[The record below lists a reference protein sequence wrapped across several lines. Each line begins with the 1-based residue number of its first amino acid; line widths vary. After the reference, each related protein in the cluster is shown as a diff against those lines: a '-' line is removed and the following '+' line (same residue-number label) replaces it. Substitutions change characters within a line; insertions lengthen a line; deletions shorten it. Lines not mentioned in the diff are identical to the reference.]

1 MEASAG
7 LVAGS
12 HNRNELVV
20 IRRDG
25 DPGVRAR
32 FDSPGWR
39 ASVTVADFF
48 PLDFFFGCVSVC
60 SRSRCGSRMG
70 RCARFAA
77 TTSVSPPAGSPSWP
91 ATSAPSPS
99 AGTATSTS
107 AGRAPRTAPSA
118 RPATS
123 ASRVRAPNPETP
135 ATEMQLRPAANSP
148 LFSFDC
154 LTQFPFCRLRS
165 CARG

>member
-32 FDSPGWR
+32 FNSRLACERSERYG
-39 ASVTVADFF
+39 ADF
-48 PLDFFFGCVSVC
+48 LVSICVC
-60 SRSRCGSRMG
+60 SRSRCGSRTG
-70 RCARFAA
+70 GCARFAA
-77 TTSVSPPAGSPSWP
+77 TTSGLPPAGSPSWR

-107 AGRAPRTAPSA
+107 AGRARRTAPSA
-118 RPATS
+118 RPDTS
-123 ASRVRAPNPETP
+123 ASRVGVPNSIHRNAAPPW
-135 ATEMQLRPAANSP
+135 R
-148 LFSFDC
+148 
-154 LTQFPFCRLRS
+154 R
-165 CARG
+165 